1 MFEFPKPRNRATRIS
16 LLVSFAVHCLAVA
29 LWLERVPLFVQPSS
43 IAWGLHSNSEN
54 LVYFPTAAK
63 PNRTPKKLELQR
75 KKKSKPVEQQ
85 APAVQSAD
93 SVRAGSDNGSFFQ
106 GAASGTQA
114 MPALPLVFPDPD
126 IYPSQLKGLQ
136 GDVIVEVT
144 IDENGNVTDTRVLQ
158 SLQQDVD
165 DKVIATLRNWRFKP
179 ASVDGI
185 AISSRQDVHFHFPS

>member
-1 MFEFPKPRNRATRIS
+1 M
-16 LLVSFAVHCLAVA
+16 
-29 LWLERVPLFVQPSS
+29 FVQPSS
-43 IAWGLHSNSEN
+43 IAWGLHGNSEN
-54 LVYFPTAAK
+54 LVYFPTTPK
-63 PNRTPKKLELQR
+63 PNKISKKLELHR

-85 APAVQSAD
+85 QPAVPSAD
-93 SVRAGSDNGSFFQ
+93 SMRAGSENGSYFH

-114 MPALPLVFPDPD
+114 MPALPLVFPDPE
-126 IYPSQLKGLQ
+126 IYPSQLNGLR

-144 IDENGNVTDTRVLQ
+144 IDEKGNVTDTRVLQ

-185 AISSRQDVHFHFPS
+185 AISSRQDVHFHFPG